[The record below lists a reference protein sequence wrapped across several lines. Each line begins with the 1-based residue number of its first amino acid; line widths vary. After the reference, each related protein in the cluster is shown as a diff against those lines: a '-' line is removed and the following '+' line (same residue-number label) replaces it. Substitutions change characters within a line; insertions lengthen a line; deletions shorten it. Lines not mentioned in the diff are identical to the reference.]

1 MAKDKLHFF
10 DKPGNIQLVLYALY
24 GCCAVLFI
32 LDFII
37 HRHKVHP
44 WEGLLGFYAVYG
56 FVGCVVLVLV
66 AKWMRTFLMRDEE
79 YYDRDELQEVEDQQG
94 GNHVGH

>member
-1 MAKDKLHFF
+1 M
-10 DKPGNIQLVLYALY
+10 
-24 GCCAVLFI
+24 LFI

-66 AKWMRTFLMRDEE
+66 AKWMRTFLMRDED
-79 YYDRDELQEVEDQQG
+79 YYDNYELDPQETDG
-94 GNHVGH
+94 GDHVGS

>member
-1 MAKDKLHFF
+1 MANDKKHIF
-10 DKPGNIQLVLYALY
+10 DNPDNVQRVLYLLY
-24 GCCAVLFI
+24 FCCAILFL

-37 HRHKVHP
+37 HRHKIHP

-66 AKWMRTFLMRDEE
+66 AKWMRTFLMRDED
-79 YYDRDELQEVEDQQG
+79 YYNRYELDPKETG
-94 GNHVGH
+94 GGDHVGS

>member
-1 MAKDKLHFF
+1 MAKNTQHFF
-10 DKPGNIQLVLYALY
+10 DKPGNVTLVLYALY
-24 GCCAVLFI
+24 GCCAILFI

-66 AKWMRTFLMRDEE
+66 AKWMRLFLMRDET
-79 YYDRDELQEVEDQQG
+79 YYDREELKGDDQQG
-94 GNHVGH
+94 GDHVAS